1 MDQFMVGLVVGLL
14 MAAGLLAFWFVKLLL
29 GPHKAL
35 TEVEVVAS
43 AGTAL
48 IFMTLFAAMA
58 IVAGGLS
65 LLGL

>member
-14 MAAGLLAFWFVKLLL
+14 MAAFWWVKLLL
-29 GPHKAL
+29 SPHKAL
-35 TEVEVVAS
+35 TEVEVV
-43 AGTAL
+43 
-48 IFMTLFAAMA
+48 FMTLFAAMA